1 MIGRRFGWALVALW
15 GTLAGGCAQLAY
27 YGQSIGGELQVLSKR
42 QPISTLVADPDTP
55 AALRARLHKA
65 QRIREFAVSRLHLPR
80 NGSYT
85 TYADIGRPYVVWN
98 VFAAPRFALK
108 LKTWCFPIAGCVGYR
123 GYFHHDAALA
133 EAARLRKQGLDV
145 YVAGIPAYST
155 LGWFSDPLLSTVVDW
170 PDFELAGLIFHELAH
185 ARVYVPGATTF
196 NESFAVTVQ
205 RVGVHRWLAAQGS
218 PAERAAYQ
226 AYRARR
232 HQFLALVLATQAQ
245 LEHLYENGTSQAEM
259 SAGKRRIIADLRHRY
274 QALKAEWG
282 GYDGYDRWFAGPL
295 NNAQL
300 GSVSTYEDDVPAFR
314 ALLARE
320 HGDLPAFYA
329 AVAKLGKLPAGE
341 RERRLAAL
349 AAAGGQ
355 DRPASRPARRRARE

>member
-1 MIGRRFGWALVALW
+1 MRGGRLGWLLLVLW
-15 GTLAGGCAQLAY
+15 GALAGGCAQLAY

-42 QPISTLVADPDTP
+42 RPISAVVADPDTP
-55 AALRARLHKA
+55 AALRGRLREA
-65 QRIREFAVSRLHLPR
+65 ERIREFAVRRLHLPD

-205 RVGVHRWLAAQGS
+205 RVGVRRWLAARGS
-218 PAERAAYQ
+218 PAERADYQ

-232 HQFLALVLATQAQ
+232 HQFLALVLATQAR
-245 LEHLYENGTSQAEM
+245 LKHLYESGTSQAGM
-259 SAGKRRIIADLRHRY
+259 RAGKRRIIADLRHRY
-274 QALKAEWG
+274 RALKAEWG
-282 GYDGYDRWFAGPL
+282 GYDGYDRWFDGPL

-300 GSVSTYEDDVPAFR
+300 GSVVTYEDDVPAFR
-314 ALLARE
+314 ALLTRE
-320 HGDLPAFYA
+320 GGSLPDFYA
-329 AVAKLGKLPAGE
+329 AVARLGKLPTPE

-349 AAAGGQ
+349 AGAGQ